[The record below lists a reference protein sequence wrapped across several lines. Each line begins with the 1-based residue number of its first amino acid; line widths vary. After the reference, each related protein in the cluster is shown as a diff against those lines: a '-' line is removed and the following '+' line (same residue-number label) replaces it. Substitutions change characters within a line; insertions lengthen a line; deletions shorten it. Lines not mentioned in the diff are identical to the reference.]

1 VRMQRGK
8 GSLSLLL
15 LLLRLGIGEEEIGVG
30 LLGYVLLGCGCSPPD
45 GYGALDPLKGRA
57 LTATTLFRS
66 PCMSVTCIE
75 KKEVLLCWS
84 ILSAI
89 VSLKLPPFGFFSSKK
104 GNMAIHLSGD
114 RPRLDVHL
122 EAGFDGVE
130 SHVAAELF
138 SL

>member
-8 GSLSLLL
+8 GSLSFL

-89 VSLKLPPFGFFSSKK
+89 VSIKLPPFGSFPVK
-104 GNMAIHLSGD
+104 
-114 RPRLDVHL
+114 RLTWPSTFRVI
-122 EAGFDGVE
+122 GQG
-130 SHVAAELF
+130 
-138 SL
+138 